1 MSDSEEQ
8 KQKWLRMMHLQ
19 TPVRF
24 SETVQSALDSVADPE
39 DPFNKPDFCVISYIN
54 HLFPTEPRH
63 IGQVMADVQRQINQ
77 VDQEISEILER
88 QSVAQLD
95 SEALL
100 QQTKQAMRE
109 LFAQIMDIKRQTD
122 MSETTVKEIT
132 RDIRQLDLAK
142 KNLTASITTLNHLH
156 MLVSGLESL
165 ESFVK
170 TKNFRDIS
178 NLLPG
183 IQNVLEHFSQY
194 MTVPQIKA
202 LSDQVNSI
210 RAELADL
217 TTAELKRYFSGGFKK
232 ASGQQ
237 SVPIGDVCLVLSVLD
252 QEVRDGLIGWL
263 IDQQLAEYKILFDD
277 TQDDAWLDKID
288 LRFSWFRDCLIEFER
303 KHAVLLP
310 AEWDVACKFAA
321 EFFQLTGSML
331 DQVMEKRS
339 VELDAKLLLFA
350 VQRAANFE
358 ALMARRFPGRGEAL
372 FQGTLVGRFQKRMS
386 IYTASLD
393 KTLNDLI
400 DQLVGKFKEVG
411 PPSAEYG
418 SAAVA
423 IPTSSDLFVFYKKC
437 IQQLLQ
443 LGMNANILVDL
454 SRLFKKYLHEYAQ
467 RCLTGVLPK
476 IASSHSTTT
485 AGLLQS
491 FLKEGD
497 MPRLSN
503 DEIYLVCCVL
513 ITAEFCAE
521 TSHQLQEKLKE
532 KAGDLALHEAF
543 DFTSEREM
551 FHGVVSSCV
560 QVLVQDLESAC
571 EPALQTMTK
580 MQWANVDSVG
590 DESRYVASI
599 RQHGRQCVVRIRD
612 CLGQARKYFMQFC
625 FRFVNAF
632 VPKFINAILRCRPVS
647 VTGAEQLLLDTHA
660 LKTELVNLPVLE
672 SAAGRKPPEAFTK
685 LVIKGMTKAEMI
697 LKLVMAPVD
706 EPGTF
711 VEHYINFLPESDVV
725 EFQKILDMKSVRKN
739 EQTTIMDIFREKKAA
754 LDSNN
759 DLSADGGV
767 ASGDAV
773 LSSGDNSNLDSRIR
787 KLEKLNDDELCK
799 SQKDLTS
806 TCCSLGCFRRRLE
819 IQKQFTCYLLTFY
832 SASTVMDSAL
842 CMDTI
847 SKALYQTIHSYI
859 AHNDI
864 VSYGD
869 WHRFRTLLLESSEK
883 QNAVDCAVLK
893 VLQKNC
899 YFDLGMFFINF
910 LFDTGLHNPI
920 TIKQAVYFLEQCY
933 LKSFENF
940 DSRAAKQLLHHIL
953 VMEKSFPNF
962 FTYEKAIV
970 LCLFGDFGKVS
981 SMWSSVLD
989 CLTKCRLMNTVF
1001 IAACRHRCIS
1011 WISRLTVDCPFT
1023 LSALCHVEMA
1033 KSLEEM
1039 VLKNR
1044 ELSSKF
1050 TLDQYVDLYDRSRC
1064 FTFDE
1069 SAVES
1074 FKNYFASFTEIEW
1087 TVDCGIVTEKFC
1099 CSCCGNALKQMALS
1113 DEEFKSLKDDVFK
1126 RIVFGEDPSR
1136 QTTIEELIHFQQFL
1150 NKNGPFD
1157 VVVDGCN
1164 IAYLGGPASSD
1175 VQIRRIT
1182 RLVRVLRFELNFKNI
1197 LVVGREHFMR
1207 FAPDSLRTMA
1217 KLFSV
1222 PDLTTDDVYVIAAAM
1237 NSGNHCYVVSNVML
1251 QKHFYRLVYLNQ
1263 DYFCRWRDMRQIFC
1277 EKIEP
1282 NCTRSEVLKIPIPLC
1297 NNVERNYYDGSYHF
1311 LYVPNKADEFDHRH
1325 LKNVMCVRKL
1335 YDYR

>member
-39 DPFNKPDFCVISYIN
+39 DPFNKPDFCVLSYIN
-54 HLFPTEPRH
+54 HLFPTEPSLGH

-210 RAELADL
+210 RTELADL

-288 LRFSWFRDCLIEFER
+288 L
-303 KHAVLLP
+303 
-310 AEWDVACKFAA
+310 
-321 EFFQLTGSML
+321 
-331 DQVMEKRS
+331 
-339 VELDAKLLLFA
+339 
-350 VQRAANFE
+350 
-358 ALMARRFPGRGEAL
+358 
-372 FQGTLVGRFQKRMS
+372 
-386 IYTASLD
+386 
-393 KTLNDLI
+393 
-400 DQLVGKFKEVG
+400 
-411 PPSAEYG
+411 
-418 SAAVA
+418 
-423 IPTSSDLFVFYKKC
+423 
-437 IQQLLQ
+437 
-443 LGMNANILVDL
+443 
-454 SRLFKKYLHEYAQ
+454 

-787 KLEKLNDDELCK
+787 KLEKLVK
-799 SQKDLTS
+799 K
-806 TCCSLGCFRRRLE
+806 
-819 IQKQFTCYLLTFY
+819 
-832 SASTVMDSAL
+832 
-842 CMDTI
+842 
-847 SKALYQTIHSYI
+847 
-859 AHNDI
+859 
-864 VSYGD
+864 
-869 WHRFRTLLLESSEK
+869 RF
-883 QNAVDCAVLK
+883 
-893 VLQKNC
+893 
-899 YFDLGMFFINF
+899 
-910 LFDTGLHNPI
+910 
-920 TIKQAVYFLEQCY
+920 
-933 LKSFENF
+933 
-940 DSRAAKQLLHHIL
+940 
-953 VMEKSFPNF
+953 
-962 FTYEKAIV
+962 
-970 LCLFGDFGKVS
+970 
-981 SMWSSVLD
+981 
-989 CLTKCRLMNTVF
+989 
-1001 IAACRHRCIS
+1001 
-1011 WISRLTVDCPFT
+1011 
-1023 LSALCHVEMA
+1023 
-1033 KSLEEM
+1033 
-1039 VLKNR
+1039 
-1044 ELSSKF
+1044 
-1050 TLDQYVDLYDRSRC
+1050 
-1064 FTFDE
+1064 
-1069 SAVES
+1069 
-1074 FKNYFASFTEIEW
+1074 
-1087 TVDCGIVTEKFC
+1087 
-1099 CSCCGNALKQMALS
+1099 
-1113 DEEFKSLKDDVFK
+1113 
-1126 RIVFGEDPSR
+1126 
-1136 QTTIEELIHFQQFL
+1136 
-1150 NKNGPFD
+1150 
-1157 VVVDGCN
+1157 
-1164 IAYLGGPASSD
+1164 
-1175 VQIRRIT
+1175 
-1182 RLVRVLRFELNFKNI
+1182 
-1197 LVVGREHFMR
+1197 
-1207 FAPDSLRTMA
+1207 
-1217 KLFSV
+1217 
-1222 PDLTTDDVYVIAAAM
+1222 
-1237 NSGNHCYVVSNVML
+1237 
-1251 QKHFYRLVYLNQ
+1251 
-1263 DYFCRWRDMRQIFC
+1263 
-1277 EKIEP
+1277 
-1282 NCTRSEVLKIPIPLC
+1282 
-1297 NNVERNYYDGSYHF
+1297 
-1311 LYVPNKADEFDHRH
+1311 
-1325 LKNVMCVRKL
+1325 
-1335 YDYR
+1335 

>member
-1 MSDSEEQ
+1 MFVLALRRLVVDLRWFRRFEIEKQFTGRLLKFCSTSTGMDQVLRMDSKSKALYQTIHSYIVHNDIVSNDDWYCFRRMLLESLDKQNTVDCAVFKVLEENCYFELGVSYISYLFDTGLDNPVTIKQAVHLLEQCFLKDFEHFHSGVAIQLLEHILVMEKSFPNFFTYQKAIVLCMCGHFRQCLSMWSSVLDCPTKRRLISTLFIAACRYSNTASIWSMRMKSPYTLSASCHMEMSKYLKEQLQKNGEWRSLRELDRYVIFYGESQSCTFDESAVEAFKKIKWSVDCGIVTDNGCCSCCSSPLKQLTLSDEDFNSMKDELVKRIVIGDSVYRQTSPEEYYRFRQFLNRNDPFDVVVDGCNVAYLGGPTSNDVYIRRITRLVRLLRFELKFRNILVIGRDHFMRFASDSLRTMAKLFSVSNETTDDAFVIVAAVISGKHCYMVSNDQLNTHCHKLYRPELDYFLLWRRMRQIFSEQAEPNAPRHRTLQIPKPLCSNVDRAYEDDRYHFLYVPTETNGVDDRHLRNVIERTEIEKRMMSGDSEEQ
-8 KQKWLRMMHLQ
+8 KPKWLRVMDLQ

-39 DPFNKPDFCVISYIN
+39 DPFNKPDFCAISYIN
-54 HLFPTEPRH
+54 HLFPSEPSLGH
-63 IGQVMADVQRQINQ
+63 VGQVMADVQRQIDQ
-77 VDQEISEILER
+77 VDQEISDILEK

-100 QQTKQAMRE
+100 EQTKQAMRE
-109 LFAQIMDIKRQTD
+109 LFGRIMDIKRQTD

-210 RAELADL
+210 RIELADL
-217 TTAELKRYFSGGFKK
+217 TTTEFKRYFSGGFKK

-237 SVPIGDVCLVLSVLD
+237 QSVPIEDVCLVLSVLD
-252 QEVRDGLIGWL
+252 RTVREGLISWL

-303 KHAVLLP
+303 KHAALLP

-321 EFFQLTGSML
+321 EFFHLTASML
-331 DQVMEKRS
+331 DQVMEKRC
-339 VELDAKLLLFA
+339 VELDAKLVLFA

-358 ALMARRFPGRGEAL
+358 ALMARRFPGRAQTL
-372 FQGTLVGRFQKRMS
+372 FQSVLVGRFQKRMS

-393 KTLNDLI
+393 KTLTDLI
-400 DQLVGKFKEVG
+400 DQLVAKFQQLG

-418 SAAVA
+418 TSAVP
-423 IPTSSDLFVFYKKC
+423 IPTSSDLFVFYKKS

-467 RCLTGVLPK
+467 RCLTGLLPK
-476 IASSHSTTT
+476 IASAHTTTT

-503 DEIYLVCCVL
+503 DEIYLVCCIL

-543 DFTSEREM
+543 DFTNEREM

-560 QVLVQDLESAC
+560 QVLVQDLETAC

-580 MQWANVDSVG
+580 MQWANVDTVG

-599 RQHGRQCVVRIRD
+599 RQHLRQCVVRIRD

-706 EPGTF
+706 PDPGTF

-739 EQTTIMDIFREKKAA
+739 EQTAIMDIFREKKAA
-754 LDSNN
+754 LDSKN
-759 DLSADGGV
+759 DLNADRGGV
-767 ASGDAV
+767 ASDAA
-773 LSSGDNSNLDSRIR
+773 LSSGDNSSLDSRIR
-787 KLEKLNDDELCK
+787 KLEKLK
-799 SQKDLTS
+799 S
-806 TCCSLGCFRRRLE
+806 
-819 IQKQFTCYLLTFY
+819 
-832 SASTVMDSAL
+832 
-842 CMDTI
+842 
-847 SKALYQTIHSYI
+847 
-859 AHNDI
+859 
-864 VSYGD
+864 
-869 WHRFRTLLLESSEK
+869 
-883 QNAVDCAVLK
+883 
-893 VLQKNC
+893 
-899 YFDLGMFFINF
+899 
-910 LFDTGLHNPI
+910 
-920 TIKQAVYFLEQCY
+920 
-933 LKSFENF
+933 
-940 DSRAAKQLLHHIL
+940 
-953 VMEKSFPNF
+953 
-962 FTYEKAIV
+962 
-970 LCLFGDFGKVS
+970 
-981 SMWSSVLD
+981 
-989 CLTKCRLMNTVF
+989 MN
-1001 IAACRHRCIS
+1001 
-1011 WISRLTVDCPFT
+1011 
-1023 LSALCHVEMA
+1023 
-1033 KSLEEM
+1033 
-1039 VLKNR
+1039 
-1044 ELSSKF
+1044 
-1050 TLDQYVDLYDRSRC
+1050 Q
-1064 FTFDE
+1064 
-1069 SAVES
+1069 
-1074 FKNYFASFTEIEW
+1074 
-1087 TVDCGIVTEKFC
+1087 
-1099 CSCCGNALKQMALS
+1099 
-1113 DEEFKSLKDDVFK
+1113 
-1126 RIVFGEDPSR
+1126 
-1136 QTTIEELIHFQQFL
+1136 
-1150 NKNGPFD
+1150 
-1157 VVVDGCN
+1157 
-1164 IAYLGGPASSD
+1164 
-1175 VQIRRIT
+1175 
-1182 RLVRVLRFELNFKNI
+1182 
-1197 LVVGREHFMR
+1197 
-1207 FAPDSLRTMA
+1207 
-1217 KLFSV
+1217 
-1222 PDLTTDDVYVIAAAM
+1222 
-1237 NSGNHCYVVSNVML
+1237 
-1251 QKHFYRLVYLNQ
+1251 
-1263 DYFCRWRDMRQIFC
+1263 
-1277 EKIEP
+1277 
-1282 NCTRSEVLKIPIPLC
+1282 
-1297 NNVERNYYDGSYHF
+1297 
-1311 LYVPNKADEFDHRH
+1311 
-1325 LKNVMCVRKL
+1325 
-1335 YDYR
+1335 

>member
-8 KQKWLRMMHLQ
+8 KPKWLRMMDLQ

-39 DPFNKPDFCVISYIN
+39 DRFNKPDFCVLSYIN
-54 HLFPTEPRH
+54 HLFPTEPSL
-63 IGQVMADVQRQINQ
+63 GNSINQ
-77 VDQEISEILER
+77 VDQEISEILEK

-237 SVPIGDVCLVLSVLD
+237 SVPIEDVCLVLSVLD
-252 QEVRDGLIGWL
+252 QAVREGLIGWL

-303 KHAVLLP
+303 KHAGLLP

-331 DQVMEKRS
+331 DQVMEKRC
-339 VELDAKLLLFA
+339 VEMDAKLLLFA

-418 SAAVA
+418 CAAVA

-532 KAGDLALHEAF
+532 KAGDLAMHEAF
-543 DFTSEREM
+543 DFTNEREM

-685 LVIKGMTKAEMI
+685 LVIKGMNKAEMI

-706 EPGTF
+706 DPGTF

-754 LDSNN
+754 LDINN
-759 DLSADGGV
+759 DLSAEGGV
-767 ASGDAV
+767 ACDAV

-787 KLEKLNDDELCK
+787 KLEKLVK
-799 SQKDLTS
+799 K
-806 TCCSLGCFRRRLE
+806 
-819 IQKQFTCYLLTFY
+819 
-832 SASTVMDSAL
+832 
-842 CMDTI
+842 
-847 SKALYQTIHSYI
+847 
-859 AHNDI
+859 
-864 VSYGD
+864 
-869 WHRFRTLLLESSEK
+869 RF
-883 QNAVDCAVLK
+883 
-893 VLQKNC
+893 
-899 YFDLGMFFINF
+899 
-910 LFDTGLHNPI
+910 
-920 TIKQAVYFLEQCY
+920 
-933 LKSFENF
+933 
-940 DSRAAKQLLHHIL
+940 
-953 VMEKSFPNF
+953 
-962 FTYEKAIV
+962 
-970 LCLFGDFGKVS
+970 
-981 SMWSSVLD
+981 
-989 CLTKCRLMNTVF
+989 
-1001 IAACRHRCIS
+1001 
-1011 WISRLTVDCPFT
+1011 
-1023 LSALCHVEMA
+1023 
-1033 KSLEEM
+1033 
-1039 VLKNR
+1039 
-1044 ELSSKF
+1044 
-1050 TLDQYVDLYDRSRC
+1050 
-1064 FTFDE
+1064 
-1069 SAVES
+1069 
-1074 FKNYFASFTEIEW
+1074 
-1087 TVDCGIVTEKFC
+1087 
-1099 CSCCGNALKQMALS
+1099 
-1113 DEEFKSLKDDVFK
+1113 
-1126 RIVFGEDPSR
+1126 
-1136 QTTIEELIHFQQFL
+1136 
-1150 NKNGPFD
+1150 
-1157 VVVDGCN
+1157 
-1164 IAYLGGPASSD
+1164 
-1175 VQIRRIT
+1175 
-1182 RLVRVLRFELNFKNI
+1182 
-1197 LVVGREHFMR
+1197 
-1207 FAPDSLRTMA
+1207 
-1217 KLFSV
+1217 
-1222 PDLTTDDVYVIAAAM
+1222 
-1237 NSGNHCYVVSNVML
+1237 
-1251 QKHFYRLVYLNQ
+1251 
-1263 DYFCRWRDMRQIFC
+1263 
-1277 EKIEP
+1277 
-1282 NCTRSEVLKIPIPLC
+1282 
-1297 NNVERNYYDGSYHF
+1297 
-1311 LYVPNKADEFDHRH
+1311 
-1325 LKNVMCVRKL
+1325 
-1335 YDYR
+1335 